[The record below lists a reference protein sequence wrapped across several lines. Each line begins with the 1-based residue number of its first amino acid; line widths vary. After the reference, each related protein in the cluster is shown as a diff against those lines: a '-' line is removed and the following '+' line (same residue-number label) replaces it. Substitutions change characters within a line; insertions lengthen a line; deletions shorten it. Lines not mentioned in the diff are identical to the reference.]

1 MSESTISERILAETE
16 SLFMQYGIRSVTM
29 DDISRA
35 LAISKKTIYQHFKDK
50 DEIVLRVAER
60 VFEKERQI
68 MSQMHE
74 QGENVIHEMVLISKY
89 IREHVSST
97 NPSAIHDLQRFYK
110 EAWDIFLAFQQDS
123 LKLIEDTISK
133 GMVEGYFRS
142 DINARILAI
151 YRSET
156 ISLSFDQ
163 RLFPRKQF
171 DPRLVQTQLFDQ
183 FINGIVTD
191 KGRALYHKYSE
202 KLVSL

>member
-89 IREHVSST
+89 IREYVSST